1 MVIGNIMMI
10 GNIIET
16 GKSMNFEIMFA
27 NYLVHYMKYKDA

>member
-1 MVIGNIMMI
+1 MET
-10 GNIIET
+10 GNIIETGNTMET